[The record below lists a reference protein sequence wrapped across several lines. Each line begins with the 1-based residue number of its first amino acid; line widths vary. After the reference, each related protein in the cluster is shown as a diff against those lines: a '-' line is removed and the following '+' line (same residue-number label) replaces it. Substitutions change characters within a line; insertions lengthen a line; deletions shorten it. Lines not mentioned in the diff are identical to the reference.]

1 LGGRVLQ
8 RKLDKKMMKNEEEK
22 NKDRET
28 GADQPVSQDP
38 EHSALYRK
46 DPETGLWIVVN
57 PAGSLGYNYLY
68 RDE

>member
-1 LGGRVLQ
+1 
-8 RKLDKKMMKNEEEK
+8 MMKSEEDKHK
-22 NKDRET
+22 NQETEDKPVSVNPET
-28 GADQPVSQDP
+28 GAAQPVSQDT

>member
-1 LGGRVLQ
+1 
-8 RKLDKKMMKNEEEK
+8 MKPVGEGKINGNEEDR
-22 NKDRET
+22 NKDPET
-28 GADQPVSQDP
+28 GADRPVSQDP